1 MDRTAPD
8 ALSGSHGIDTVTFYC
23 DLNNF
28 SKPLE
33 QDESSLDAAETG

>member
-1 MDRTAPD
+1 MHRTATD
-8 ALSGSHGIDTVTFYC
+8 APAHTAPMTVTFYY

-33 QDESSLDAAETG
+33 QDESSLDAAESG